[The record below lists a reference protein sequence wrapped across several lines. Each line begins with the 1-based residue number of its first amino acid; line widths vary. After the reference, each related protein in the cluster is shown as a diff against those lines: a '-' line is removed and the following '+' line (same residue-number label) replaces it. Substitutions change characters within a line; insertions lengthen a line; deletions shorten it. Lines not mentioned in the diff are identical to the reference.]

1 MAARGERFRL
11 RKSSTSVTSTKALT
25 SINGHWPSALDY
37 ELVENS
43 LHRRMSVG
51 EGEIHSSIELADI
64 PENPEDQEMHGL
76 WWKLRMQGR
85 IPIAAAPTRK
95 RIRTIDLFCGA
106 GGLAVGLS
114 HLAEE
119 AGVRVITGLAV
130 DTDAGATSVY
140 ARNHRT
146 RMTSHQSVT
155 RLVDFRTR
163 GHGLNAEFVYQ
174 PELIDEEIASA
185 AAETDLVM
193 AGPPCQGH
201 SNLNNH
207 SRRTD
212 KRNDLYLHVPAFAI
226 ACRAR
231 SILIENV
238 PSVIHDV
245 NQVVDAAKGLLTAAG
260 YSVVEGVLS
269 ASTIGWPQ
277 TRRRHFLVARR
288 SDAGPPVPLDKVEAV
303 LTTDPP
309 LTLDWAIGG
318 GQTLST
324 DRTLHEVP
332 NYSERNRARIQYL
345 FDNDEHNLP
354 DAERPDCHQDGTSY
368 GAVYGRMRS
377 DEPAPTITTGFLT
390 PGRGRFIHPTEP
402 RTLSPAEAARL
413 QGFPDDYEFRPCD
426 GTPPNRSQLEK
437 WIGDAVPMPLAYAAA
452 LAALAPDLI

>member
-1 MAARGERFRL
+1 M
-11 RKSSTSVTSTKALT
+11 TSTDAL
-25 SINGHWPSALDY
+25 PSLEGQLSPAMNY
-37 ELVENS
+37 ELAGDC
-43 LHRRMSVG
+43 LHRRIPVG
-51 EGEIHSSIELADI
+51 VGEIHSSIDVADI
-64 PENPEDQEMHGL
+64 AEFPEDQGLHSL

-85 IPIAAAPTRK
+85 IPTSALPTRE
-95 RIRTIDLFCGA
+95 RIRTVDLFCGA
-106 GGLAVGLS
+106 GGLAVGLA

-130 DTDAGATSVY
+130 DTDSGATSVY

-146 RMTSHQSVT
+146 RMTSNQSVT

-174 PELIDEEIASA
+174 PEMIDEEIASA
-185 AAETDLVM
+185 AAEIDLVM

-245 NQVVDAAKGLLTAAG
+245 NQVVDAAKSLLAAAD

-269 ASTIGWPQ
+269 ASAIGWPQ

-288 SDAGPPVPLDKVEAV
+288 ADARPPVPLDEVEAA
-303 LTTDPP
+303 LATDPP

-324 DRTLHEVP
+324 DQALHEVP

-413 QGFPDDYEFRPCD
+413 QGFPDDYVFRPTSD
-426 GTPPNRSQLEK
+426 TPPNRSQLEK

-452 LAALAPDLI
+452 LSALAPDLV